1 MCSKLIKC
9 KFFKQYLELPFI
21 GIQELSSLGK
31 LNASFTEYKQMFEER
46 KLQFLFSLQLQQ
58 KICF

>member
-1 MCSKLIKC
+1 MQVFEMEEKKSMCSKLIKC

-31 LNASFTEYKQMFEER
+31 LNASFTEYKQMFE
-46 KLQFLFSLQLQQ
+46 
-58 KICF
+58 